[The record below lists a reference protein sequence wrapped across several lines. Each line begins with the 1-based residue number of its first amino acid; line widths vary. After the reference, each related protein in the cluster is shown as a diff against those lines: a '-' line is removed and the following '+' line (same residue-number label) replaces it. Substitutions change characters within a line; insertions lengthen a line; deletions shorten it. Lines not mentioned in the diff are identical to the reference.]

1 MDNLQRI
8 YDKINKATENDMLN
22 IAFWYEI
29 VNICNDVRKNAT
41 SLQDLSQAEQYFT
54 RATFVIQQLGGEI

>member
-1 MDNLQRI
+1 MQRV

-22 IAFWYEI
+22 VTFWYEI
-29 VNICNDVRKNAT
+29 VDICNDVHRNAT
-41 SLQDLSQAEQYFT
+41 SVQELSQAEQYFA